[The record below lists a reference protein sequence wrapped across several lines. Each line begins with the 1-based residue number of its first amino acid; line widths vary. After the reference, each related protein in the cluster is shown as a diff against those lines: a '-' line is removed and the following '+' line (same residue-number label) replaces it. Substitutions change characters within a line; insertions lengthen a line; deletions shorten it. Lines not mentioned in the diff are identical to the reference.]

1 MKSDPCSTPTQH
13 PRHTGPDHQPTLRVK
28 APRPVSKQVTPAT
41 RPAPP
46 VSSVSKPAPRGRA
59 PGYRSRVSTGRRG
72 GTGRVTISDIAERA
86 GVSIGAVSFALNGRK
101 GVSD

>member
-28 APRPVSKQVTPAT
+28 APRPVSKPVTPAT

-46 VSSVSKPAPRGRA
+46 VSSVSKPAPPLRL
-59 PGYRSRVSTGRRG
+59 
-72 GTGRVTISDIAERA
+72 AEEGALRLAVVA
-86 GVSIGAVSFALNGRK
+86 GVRPAPRLGAGTRPAGPHEALSSPARL
-101 GVSD
+101 